1 MTTTAPIDKT
11 EALRA
16 VYLTAE
22 DLRVAA
28 SILYNAY
35 HDDPLFVDV
44 MHSGDQVQYEK
55 KLRGAIREELNSL
68 WQQEQVL
75 IGLFDGERLIG
86 VACIATEQLPLGEA
100 RLWNWRL
107 KMLVSAGWQTTQAL
121 MNKERSILEHL
132 PSAHSGVL
140 QFIAINPIEQGKGYG
155 NRLVQAVI
163 SWSEEQPELA
173 GIGVFAAN
181 DNHAK
186 LFSRHDFAQLE
197 RLTIGNVEGDLLFYR
212 GHSND

>member
-1 MTTTAPIDKT
+1 MTTTA
-11 EALRA
+11 EATLPTDLKA

-35 HDDPLFVDV
+35 HDDPVFIDA
-44 MHSGDQVQYEK
+44 MHTGDQTQFEK

-68 WQQEQVL
+68 WQEEQVL
-75 IGLFDGERLIG
+75 IGLFDGDRLIG

-100 RLWNWRL
+100 RFWNWRF
-107 KMLVSAGWQTTQAL
+107 KMLLSAGWQTAQAL
-121 MNKERSILEHL
+121 MNKERSMLEHL
-132 PSAHSGVL
+132 PSAHCGVL

-155 NRLVQAVI
+155 SRLVQAVV
-163 SWSEEQPELA
+163 SWSEEQPELD

-181 DNHAK
+181 PQHVQ
-186 LFSRHDFAQLE
+186 LFSQHDFSQLE
-197 RLTIGNVEGDLLFYR
+197 RLTIGNVEGELLFYR
-212 GHSND
+212 GHGND